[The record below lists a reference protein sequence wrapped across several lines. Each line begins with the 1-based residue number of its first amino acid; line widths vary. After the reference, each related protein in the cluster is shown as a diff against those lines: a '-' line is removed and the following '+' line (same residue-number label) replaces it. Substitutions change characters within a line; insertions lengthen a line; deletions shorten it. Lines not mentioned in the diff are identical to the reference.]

1 MEIFLIAVLGGV
13 LALDTTSVGQF
24 MVSRPLVVGVLAGL
38 VVGQPVLGATIG
50 AILELY
56 LLVSFPTGGS
66 RFPEGATAT
75 VVAVASSAGASGS
88 GVLPLAIGLGLV
100 WGQLG
105 GASVTLL
112 RHTNSKIVEER
123 TNGLNGV
130 VWVVKRHLGAVT
142 LDFCRGSLVTTLGVV
157 LGRFGLPALS
167 GSWPLGVP
175 SSIGL
180 LLVGGSVSAGIFLRD
195 LGGFRQRRTLFAVG
209 IALGII
215 GARLL

>member
-1 MEIFLIAVLGGV
+1 MEIFLVAVLGGV
-13 LALDTTSVGQF
+13 LALDTTSVGQS
-24 MVSRPLVVGVLAGL
+24 MVSRPLVVGVLTGL
-38 VVGQPVLGATIG
+38 LVNQPVLGATIG

-75 VVAVASSAGASGS
+75 VVAVASSAGVGGP

-112 RHTNSKIVEER
+112 RHTNSKIVESR
-123 TNGLNGV
+123 IDGLNGV
-130 VWVVKRHLGAVT
+130 GWVVRRHLGAIA
-142 LDFCRGSLVTTLGVV
+142 LDFLRGSLVTISGVV
-157 LGRFGLPALS
+157 LGRLALQSLS

-180 LLVGGSVSAGIFLRD
+180 LLLGGSVSAGIFLRD
-195 LGGFRQRRTLFAVG
+195 LGGFRQWRTLFVSG
-209 IALGII
+209 MALGII